1 MQRRRRMKV
10 DLSMVDASDEED
22 DEYEEA
28 MVGLVNLNW
37 ERISGVVVVVVV
49 ARVDGYRDIH
59 PNLSQKRECMTDDCM
74 RGDTYSLA
82 NDTIVNIL
90 YWRHTDKR

>member
-1 MQRRRRMKV
+1 
-10 DLSMVDASDEED
+10 MVDASDEED
-22 DEYEEA
+22 DGYEGA

-37 ERISGVVVVVVV
+37 KRISGVVVVVVVV

-82 NDTIVNIL
+82 NDTMVNIL
-90 YWRHTDKR
+90 Y